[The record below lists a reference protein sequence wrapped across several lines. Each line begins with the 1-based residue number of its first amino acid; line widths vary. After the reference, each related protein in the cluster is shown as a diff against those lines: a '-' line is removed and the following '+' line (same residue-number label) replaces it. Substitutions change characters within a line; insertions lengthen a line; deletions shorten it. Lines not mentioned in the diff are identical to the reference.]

1 MGLSRNSLDKIT
13 FNHKLRIFDSFK
25 IRPRFNNG
33 FTLAELLITV
43 LISSVIA
50 IGASSIVLDNVRI
63 TSQQDSILRLQE
75 NWNRIQFLIDQ
86 DLSEGS
92 GSCFTTGSTLTI
104 YRYNSASNINVAFI
118 IYQLDGSNL
127 LRSGPSITNT
137 GSLDLANP
145 ADNVIVSDNVLSFNG
160 VNNDTGCT
168 ASNPSQRISFTLG
181 LREIRDGKTLA
192 TYINQLNTPSGYSRV
207 DPIN

>member
-1 MGLSRNSLDKIT
+1 MALARNRFTQAWLKSKPHHIT
-13 FNHKLRIFDSFK
+13 AFNIRLRLNK
-25 IRPRFNNG
+25 G

-43 LISSVIA
+43 LISSIIA

-92 GSCFTTGSTLTI
+92 GSCFTSGSTLTI
-104 YRYNSASNINVAFI
+104 YRYNSTSNASLAFI
-118 IYQLDGSNL
+118 TYRLDGSNL
-127 LRSGPSITNT
+127 LRSGPSITDA
-137 GSLDLANP
+137 GSLNLTNQ
-145 ADNVIVSDNVLSFNG
+145 ADNVIVSDNVITFTGS
-160 VNNDTGCT
+160 NNDANCT
-168 ASNPSQRISFTLG
+168 ASNPSQRIDFTLG

-192 TYINQLNTPSGYSRV
+192 TYTNQLNTPSGYSRV